1 MYIEFYKVVK
11 TRANFFK
18 LPPKNIKFMAEI
30 VNMPT
35 MQCIFQTFTIS
46 QISKISKTVTI
57 YVKIYGKTKSQ
68 VLSILSVAPRRQEI
82 DE

>member
-1 MYIEFYKVVK
+1 
-11 TRANFFK
+11 
-18 LPPKNIKFMAEI
+18 MAEI

-35 MQCIFQTFTIS
+35 MQCIFQIFTIS

-68 VLSILSVAPRRQEI
+68 VLSIFSVAPRRQEI